1 MAVGLSTTGVAN
13 KMLDLVD
20 SASVTG
26 YSSTYV
32 QLHTGDPG
40 SAGTSNVSAETTRD
54 AITWAATSGGS
65 KAISGTLEWA
75 SWDAGTET
83 ISLISIWDA
92 SSGGTFIWSGALTT
106 SKSVSNTDTL
116 QITSLTLSL
125 TPLAA

>member
-40 SAGTSNVSAETTRD
+40 ASGTSNVSGETARPE
-54 AITWAATSGGS
+54 ITWATTGGGS
-65 KAISGTLEWA
+65 KSITGTLEWA
-75 SWDAGTET
+75 AWSAGNET
-83 ISLISIWDA
+83 ISHISIWDA
-92 SSGGTFIWSGALTT
+92 TSGGTFIWSGALTT
-106 SKSVSNTDTL
+106 AKAVSNTDTL